1 MNRKLT
7 FNTAF
12 FSLLFLLLTP
22 TANAQTSRTITL
34 KEAVDLTLAYNKA
47 LKNDSSKIAEA
58 TTAITEARERRLPDV
73 GITGAGLFLPINPG
87 VDLKTGSSN
96 NNNANPPRVSEAFYG
111 IANVSLPI
119 YTAGKLKY
127 GIESAKFLEQAVKL
141 DADNDRSLVILNSI
155 NACINLY
162 KAYQAITLVNENLQN
177 SQQRVKDLSNL
188 EKNGMLARNDL
199 LKAELQTSNIELS
212 LLDAQ
217 SNYKIACV
225 NMNLMMGLPEQT
237 ELIPDR
243 SGLALPT
250 SIKTLEEYEQDALKG
265 RKDVEALSFRKKA
278 AELGIKNA
286 KSNYYPNIALT
297 GGYVAADIPKLLT
310 ITNAVNIGVG
320 VKYDLSSLWKTKTKI
335 QQAKLKADQL
345 QISESAL
352 DDNIRLQ
359 INQAYQ
365 TYLVSEKKIQ
375 VYEKAVAQATENYRI
390 TKNKYDNA
398 LATTTELLDADVAL
412 LQTKLSVTNAKADS
426 LLAYKKLLQ
435 VAGLLTN

>member
-1 MNRKLT
+1 MKRKLIL
-7 FNTAF
+7 NTVV
-12 FSLLFLLLTP
+12 FSLLYLLLA
-22 TANAQTSRTITL
+22 ANVQAQNSRTITL
-34 KEAVDLTLAYNKA
+34 KEAVDLTLANNKT
-47 LKNDSSKIAEA
+47 LKQDSSKIIEA
-58 TTAITEARERRLPDV
+58 AMAITEAREKRMPDAS
-73 GITGAGLFLPINPG
+73 ITGAGLFLPVKPS
-87 VDLKTGSSN
+87 VDLKTSNSN
-96 NNNANPPRVSEAFYG
+96 NNNSNPPRVSEAFYG
-111 IANVSLPI
+111 IANVSVPI

-127 GIESAKFLEQAVKL
+127 GIESAKFLEQAVRL

-162 KAYQAITLVNENLQN
+162 KAYQAIALVKENLET

-188 EKNGMLARNDL
+188 EKNGLLARNDL

-237 ELIPDR
+237 ELIPDK

-250 SIKTLEEYEQDALKG
+250 SIKTLDEYEQDALKG

-278 AELGIKNA
+278 ATLGIKNA
-286 KSNYYPNIALT
+286 RAGYYPSIALT
-297 GGYVAADIPKLLT
+297 GGYIAADIPKLLT

-320 VKYDLSSLWKTKTKI
+320 IKYDLSSLWKTKTKI
-335 QQAKLKADQL
+335 QQAQLKVDQL
-345 QISESAL
+345 QISESML

-359 INQAYQ
+359 VNQAYQ
-365 TYLVSEKKIQ
+365 AYLVSEKKIQ
-375 VYEKAVAQATENYRI
+375 VYEKAVTQATENYRI

-426 LLAYKKLLQ
+426 FLAYNKLLQ
-435 VAGLLTN
+435 IAGLLTN

>member
-1 MNRKLT
+1 MKHKLILKA
-7 FNTAF
+7 AF
-12 FSLLFLLLTP
+12 SVLLFLLFAG
-22 TANAQTSRTITL
+22 TADAQSRTITL
-34 KEAVDLTLAYNKA
+34 KEAVDLTLANSKS
-47 LKNDSSKIAEA
+47 LKSDSSKIIEA
-58 TTAITEARERRLPDV
+58 STAITEARERRLPDAS
-73 GITGAGLFLPINPG
+73 ITGAGLFLPVKPSI
-87 VDLKTGSSN
+87 DLKTGGN
-96 NNNANPPRVSEAFYG
+96 NGNSEPPRVSEAFYG
-111 IANVSLPI
+111 IASVSLPI

-162 KAYQAITLVNENLQN
+162 KAHQAITLVKENLET
-177 SQQRVKDLSNL
+177 SQQRVKDLTNL
-188 EKNGMLARNDL
+188 EKNGLLARNDL

-243 SGLALPT
+243 AGLALPT

-265 RKDVEALSFRKKA
+265 RKDIEALSFRKKA
-278 AELGIKNA
+278 AVLGIKNA
-286 KSNYYPNIALT
+286 KSNYYPSIALT
-297 GGYVAADIPKLLT
+297 GGYIAADIPKFLT
-310 ITNAVNIGVG
+310 ITNAINIGVG
-320 VKYDLSSLWKTKTKI
+320 IKYDLSSLWKTKTKI
-335 QQAKLKADQL
+335 QQAQLKVDQL
-345 QISESAL
+345 QISEAML

-365 TYLVSEKKIQ
+365 AYLVSEKKIQ
-375 VYEKAVAQATENYRI
+375 VYEKAVLQATENYRI

-426 LLAYKKLLQ
+426 FLAYNKLLQ
-435 VAGLLTN
+435 IAGLLTN